1 MIVKTEVYIWTQPF
15 LSFVRKLE
23 SQSEQVLLVDWNKY

>member
-1 MIVKTEVYIWTQPF
+1 MIVKTEVYIWTQHF